1 MKSMTVLSIAA
12 LTIAAMSGVANAAI
26 SGTQT
31 WKMVNDQLQN
41 TSNGQTLCMTG
52 VAFQQ
57 ATMEVCGSNPGTQN
71 ITQVTFALNGS
82 LRLDAHPDYAYAP
95 LDDKIFIREWNPVA
109 SNWDY
114 INGQLKKLD
123 ANDVLK
129 CLDIEG
135 GKNVKGAKLYLATCT
150 Q

>member
-1 MKSMTVLSIAA
+1 MKSMKVLSLAV
-12 LTIAAMSGVANAAI
+12 LTIAAMSGAANAAI

-41 TSNGQTLCMTG
+41 TSNGQTLCVTG

-57 ATMEVCGSNPGTQN
+57 ATMEVCGSNPATQN
-71 ITQVTFALNGS
+71 IRQVTYAINGA
-82 LRLDAHPDYAYAP
+82 LRLDAHPDYAYSS
-95 LDDKIFIREWNPVA
+95 LDGKIYIRDYVPVA
-109 SNWDY
+109 SNWDHV
-114 INGQLKKLD
+114 NGQMKK
-123 ANDVLK
+123 NDSDGVLK

>member
-12 LTIAAMSGVANAAI
+12 LTTVAMSGVANAAI

-31 WKMVNDQLQN
+31 WEMVNEQLQN

-57 ATMEVCGSNPGTQN
+57 ATMEVCGSNPVTQN
-71 ITQVTFALNGS
+71 IRQATFALNGA
-82 LRLDAHPDYAYAP
+82 LRLDAHPDYGYAP
-95 LDDKIFIREWNPVA
+95 LGDAIYIREYDA
-109 SNWDY
+109 IQSNWNY
-114 INGQLKKLD
+114 INGQLKKVD
-123 ANDVLK
+123 SAGVLK

-135 GKNVKGAKLYLATCT
+135 GKNVQGAKLYLATCT